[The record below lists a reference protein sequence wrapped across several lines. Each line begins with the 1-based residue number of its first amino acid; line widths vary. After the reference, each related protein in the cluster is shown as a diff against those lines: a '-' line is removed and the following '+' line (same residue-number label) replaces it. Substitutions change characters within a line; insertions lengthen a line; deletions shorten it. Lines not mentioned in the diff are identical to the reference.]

1 MRKGMSIIMVAVF
14 SFVCVSSAMAG
25 RIKNRQVCQQKRIHQ
40 GVHSGELTR
49 REVKSLEKE
58 QRHVRQTKKKVWADG
73 ELSPRERVRVERQ
86 QDKASS
92 HIYKLKHNDR
102 TR

>member
-1 MRKGMSIIMVAVF
+1 MRKVMSIIIVAVF

-25 RIKNRQVCQQKRIHQ
+25 RIKNRQVRQQKRIHQ

-73 ELSPRERVRVERQ
+73 ELTPGERVLVERQ
-86 QDKASS
+86 QDRASA

-102 TR
+102 SR